1 MSVAIDWA
9 EKGWLPDWMI
19 RGGIRKMLAQR
30 LREEGGGDRSER
42 LAALWTFVEE
52 AKLSP
57 IAPLPGRAN
66 EQHYEVPADFYR
78 MMLGPRLKYSACLWE
93 EGVRTLGQAEDAML
107 ALTCERA
114 GLADGMD
121 ILELG
126 CGWGSLSLW
135 MAERMP
141 GARVL
146 AVSNSHSQREYI
158 EGEAVKRGL
167 KNIEVRTADM
177 NDFGTERRFDR
188 VVSVEMFEH
197 MRNHEELMRRIA
209 GWLNP
214 GGKLFVHIF
223 CNREH
228 AYPFESEGADNWM
241 GRHFF
246 SGGMMPSD
254 HWLLYF
260 QRDLRIQ
267 GHWHVSGMHY
277 ARTLEA
283 WLRNLDARREEI
295 EALFRRES
303 RGEDAGMQVRRWRLF
318 LMACAELFGY
328 GKGEEWFVAHYLF
341 GA

>member
-1 MSVAIDWA
+1 MSAAIDWA

-30 LREEGGGDRSER
+30 LRDENRGGRSQR
-42 LAALWTFVEE
+42 LSALRTFIEE
-52 AKLSP
+52 AKQSP
-57 IAPLPGRAN
+57 IAMLPGRAN
-66 EQHYEVPADFYR
+66 EQHYEVPAEFYR
-78 MMLGPRLKYSACLWE
+78 MMLGPRLKYSGCLWE

-107 ALTCERA
+107 DLTSIRA
-114 GLADGMD
+114 GLVDGMN

-126 CGWGSLSLW
+126 CGWGALSLW

-141 GARVL
+141 NSRVL
-146 AVSNSHSQREYI
+146 AVSNARSQREYI
-158 EGEAVKRGL
+158 EAQAAERNL

-177 NDFGTERRFDR
+177 NAFQTERRFDR

-209 GWLNP
+209 GWLTP

-223 CNREH
+223 CHREH

-260 QRDLRIQ
+260 QRDLKIEE
-267 GHWHVSGMHY
+267 HWQVNGVHY

-283 WLRNLDARREEI
+283 WLRNLDTRREEV
-295 EALFRRES
+295 EALFRREW
-303 RGEDAGMQVRRWRLF
+303 RREDVGILVRRWRLF

-328 GKGEEWFVAHYLF
+328 EKGEEWFVSHYLF